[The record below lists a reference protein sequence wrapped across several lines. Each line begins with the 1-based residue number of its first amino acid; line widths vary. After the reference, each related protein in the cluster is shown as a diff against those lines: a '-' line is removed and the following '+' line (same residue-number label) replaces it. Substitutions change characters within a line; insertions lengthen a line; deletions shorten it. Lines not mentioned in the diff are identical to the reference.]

1 MNILAPSILSADFGR
16 LKQQL
21 DAVKDGGAKWVHFD
35 VMDGHFVPEISFG
48 EPVMRSVSAIS
59 DLFLDA
65 HLMVYNPA
73 DHVEAVAKA
82 GAAALS
88 HTAGSTIPIWRSRK
102 LTVS

>member
-21 DAVKDGGAKWVHFD
+21 DAVKEGGAKWVHFD

-48 EPVMRSVSAIS
+48 EPVMRSVCAIS
-59 DLFLDA
+59 DLFVDA

-73 DHVEAVAKA
+73 DHVEAP
-82 GAAALS
+82 AALS
-88 HTAGSTIPIWRSRK
+88 RTEGSTIPTWLSRK
-102 LTVS
+102 LPVS

>member
-21 DAVKDGGAKWVHFD
+21 DAVKEGGAKWVHFD

-48 EPVMRSVSAIS
+48 EPVMRSVCAIS
-59 DLFLDA
+59 DLFVDA

-82 GAAALS
+82 ALS
-88 HTAGSTIPIWRSRK
+88 RTEGSTIPTWLSRK
-102 LTVS
+102 LPVS

>member
-21 DAVKDGGAKWVHFD
+21 DAVKEGGAKWVHFD

-48 EPVMRSVSAIS
+48 EPVMRSVCAIS
-59 DLFLDA
+59 DLFVDA

-73 DHVEAVAKA
+73 RRDQ
-82 GAAALS
+82 
-88 HTAGSTIPIWRSRK
+88 RSRHGCRGSCPSHRQD
-102 LTVS
+102 T

>member
-48 EPVMRSVSAIS
+48 SR
-59 DLFLDA
+59 LC
-65 HLMVYNPA
+65 
-73 DHVEAVAKA
+73 
-82 GAAALS
+82 AAF
-88 HTAGSTIPIWRSRK
+88 PQSRICFW
-102 LTVS
+102 TRI

>member
-21 DAVKDGGAKWVHFD
+21 NAVKDGGAKWVHFD

-73 DHVEAVAKA
+73 DHVEAVRADA
-82 GAAALS
+82 HFPLRGNAR
-88 HTAGSTIPIWRSRK
+88 RSFR
-102 LTVS
+102 VRRDQ

>member
-48 EPVMRSVSAIS
+48 EPVMRSGDLVRRAGDAQRLRDLGSVSGRAS
-59 DLFLDA
+59 DG
-65 HLMVYNPA
+65 V
-73 DHVEAVAKA
+73 
-82 GAAALS
+82 
-88 HTAGSTIPIWRSRK
+88 
-102 LTVS
+102 